1 MSEES
6 RERSAFDLV
15 SWPAE
20 LLAIP
25 VFGVIL
31 VGLALAATF
40 VGAILGEA
48 VGIHARDAGLVM
60 MFVAFIAGITTLL
73 SRFSPVS
80 QRVLDYRLEL
90 WPRGIAYGWGKS
102 LRFVPYARIRGV
114 EHDSNELRV
123 LLFDGSRV
131 TFVPAAQQREVE
143 PREVDRAQACTAI
156 AELLEEEMAREK
168 SNVTARGR
176 TRPADFDS
184 TVALLARRGRP
195 VAEWHAELASLAGTG
210 DGVRYR
216 VSTLR
221 DDTLLR
227 IASDTEVDD
236 DARDAAQ
243 RVLDA
248 RRG

>member
-1 MSEES
+1 MSEEP
-6 RERSAFDLV
+6 RERSTFDLV

-40 VGAILGEA
+40 VGALLGEA
-48 VGIHARDAGLVM
+48 VGVHARDAGLM
-60 MFVAFIAGITTLL
+60 MIFIAFIAGISLLL

-102 LRFVPYARIRGV
+102 LRFVAYTRIRGV
-114 EHDSNELRV
+114 EHDPNEVRV
-123 LLFDGSRV
+123 LLVDGTRV
-131 TFVPAAQQREVE
+131 TLVPAPLQRDVGPPDV
-143 PREVDRAQACTAI
+143 PRSEACSAI
-156 AELLEEEMAREK
+156 AERLEEEAAREK

-176 TRPADFDS
+176 TRPADFDA

-195 VAEWHAELASLAGTG
+195 VAAWHAELASLAGTG

-236 DARDAAQ
+236 DAREAAQ

-248 RRG
+248 RRA